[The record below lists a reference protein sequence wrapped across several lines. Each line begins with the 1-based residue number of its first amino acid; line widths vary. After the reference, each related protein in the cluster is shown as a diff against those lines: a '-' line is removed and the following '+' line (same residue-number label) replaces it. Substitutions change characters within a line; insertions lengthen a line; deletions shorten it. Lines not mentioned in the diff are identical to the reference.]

1 MGAGDSGSPH
11 AVPNQTFVTAP
22 SRTSQGKSA
31 VSADGRATRLC
42 GSEQWPRCVPRSV
55 GGSRLRLT
63 GADGRP
69 ALLSVMEQPERGLR
83 LVSDS
88 LLIVKRRV
96 RTTQALDTRI
106 RRTPSHQMDQR
117 ELTGRPRPALRRSEG
132 AQEPASVGNAR
143 HRQAF
148 GRVARTR
155 IDMSPQVTAHW

>member
-96 RTTQALDTRI
+96 RTTQALDARI
-106 RRTPSHQMDQR
+106 RRT
-117 ELTGRPRPALRRSEG
+117 LRRSEG

-148 GRVARTR
+148 GRAARTR
-155 IDMSPQVTAHW
+155 IDMSPQVTPHW